1 VPSAREE
8 HEIPILFG
16 GTAMTVMRWSPFSDL
31 NALQARVNRLF
42 DEIGHSDETNTTLWT
57 PMADIYEN
65 QDNLVL
71 KVELPGMDQNNIDL
85 RLENNVLTIRGSRN
99 FDNEVK
105 AENYHRG
112 ERSYGTFSRSFSL
125 PVVVDQEKIAADYKD
140 GILKITLPKK
150 EQAKAKRIQISA
162 A

>member
-1 VPSAREE
+1 
-8 HEIPILFG
+8 
-16 GTAMTVMRWSPFSDL
+16 MTVMRWSPFSDL

-105 AENYHRG
+105 AENYHRV